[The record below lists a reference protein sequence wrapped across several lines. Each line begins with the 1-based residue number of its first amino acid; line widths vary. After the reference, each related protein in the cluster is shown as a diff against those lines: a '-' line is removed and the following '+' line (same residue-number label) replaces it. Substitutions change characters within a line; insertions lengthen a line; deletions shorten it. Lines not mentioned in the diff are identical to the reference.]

1 MRTQKKIWLTGIAL
15 ATGAVLALSGCAAG
29 GTEGGGGAE
38 PGPAADQTLTI
49 AALQDLA
56 SFDTGALDTGRQVQ
70 YWQPVYDTLLTVAP
84 DGTLEANL
92 ATEWSYN
99 DDNTVLTLTLRDD
112 VTFSDGEPFN
122 AEAVKANI
130 EHLQAGTGVSVY
142 MVGLVDS
149 VEVVDEFTV
158 SITMKAPDPA
168 FTYYLGLVAGAM
180 ASPAAFGTDSF
191 ATVPVGSGPYLLDT
205 DATIR
210 GSEYRYVRNPDYW
223 NAEAYPY
230 SSIVVKPM
238 DDLTARLNAI
248 KSGQVNA
255 AEVDASVQDEA
266 DASGLTSNTI
276 QLAWNGLIIFDRA
289 GVLNPAL
296 GDVKVRQALNH
307 AVDSEAIV
315 ENIYGGTGYASQQ
328 IFNKKSPAH
337 IDEFEDAYPFDPAK
351 AKALLAEAGYA
362 DGFEITMPELPGDLT
377 QPFVTQQLADI
388 GVTVNWEK
396 VAPEEV
402 VGKVLGGEYAIA
414 SFGST
419 SGHPWRDIS
428 KMIAAKGA
436 WNPFGATSPELEA
449 ALATVQATTGAEQ
462 DAAYQAVNKYVT
474 DNAWFAVNYF
484 ADNIVLTDAATSTQ
498 MQFGSSVPYI
508 RNYAPVQ

>member
-1 MRTQKKIWLTGIAL
+1 MRTQKKAWLAGIAL
-15 ATGAVLALSGCAAG
+15 AAGAVLALGGCAADSG
-29 GTEGGGGAE
+29 SGGGAE
-38 PGPAADQTLTI
+38 PGPAAEQTLTI

-70 YWQPVYDTLLTVAP
+70 YWQPVYDTLLTVKP
-84 DGTLEANL
+84 DGSLEPNL
-92 ATEWSYN
+92 ATEFSYN
-99 DDNTVLTLTLRDD
+99 DDNTVLTLTLREG
-112 VTFSDGEPFN
+112 VTFSDGEAFN

-130 EHLQAGTGVSVY
+130 EHLAAGTGVSVY
-142 MVGLVDS
+142 MVGLVDH
-149 VEVVDEFTV
+149 VEVVDEYTAA
-158 SITMKAPDPA
+158 IHMKAPDPA

-180 ASPAAFGTDSF
+180 ASPAAFGTESF
-191 ATVPVGSGPYLLDT
+191 ATTPVGSGPYLLDSEG
-205 DATIR
+205 TIR

-230 SSIVVKPM
+230 DNIVVKPM

-255 AEVDASVQDEA
+255 AEVDASVQEEA
-266 DASGLTSNTI
+266 AASNLTSNTI
-276 QLAWNGLIIFDRA
+276 QLAWNGLIIFDRD
-289 GVLNPAL
+289 GTMNPAL
-296 GDVKVRQALNH
+296 GNLKVRQALNY
-307 AVDSEAIV
+307 AIDGEAIV
-315 ENIYGGTGYASQQ
+315 ENIYGGSGYPSQQ

-337 IDEFEDAYPFDPAK
+337 VAEFESAYPFDPAK

-362 DGFEITMPELPGDLT
+362 DGFEITMPELPGNLT
-377 QPFVTQQLADI
+377 QPFMTQQLADI

-402 VGKVLGGEYAIA
+402 VGKVLGGEYAIV

-428 KMIAAKGA
+428 KMIAPTGA
-436 WNPFGATSPELEA
+436 WNPFGSTSPELVEA
-449 ALATVQATTGAEQ
+449 MATIQATTGADQ
-462 DAAYQAVNKYVT
+462 DAAYQAVNEYVT

-484 ADNIVLTDAATSTQ
+484 SDNIVLTDAATSTE